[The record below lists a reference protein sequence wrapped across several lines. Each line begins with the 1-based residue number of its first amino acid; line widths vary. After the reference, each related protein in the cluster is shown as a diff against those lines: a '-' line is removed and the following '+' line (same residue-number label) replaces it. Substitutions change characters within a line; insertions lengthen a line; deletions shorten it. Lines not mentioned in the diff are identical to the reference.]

1 MSKSDE
7 RDPLF
12 LLARKQDRVVL
23 QMLREAKSVEDMA
36 GFFENFHKLFQDEP
50 ITDKFCIFVDCSKIV
65 IGAASINLKVLKAIY
80 DFLSENGTVLRDRVD
95 VCGILIS
102 SRVLSLA
109 IGSLLARF
117 ELAEVSINLFH
128 DREEC
133 RGFMKDKRALRRK
146 ALAQEKE
153 ET

>member
-1 MSKSDE
+1 MSDDA

-36 GFFENFHKLFQDEP
+36 GFFENFHKLFEDVP
-50 ITDKFCIFVDCSKIV
+50 TTDKFCIFVDCSKIV
-65 IGAASINLKVLKAIY
+65 IGATNINLSVLKAIY
-80 DFLSENGTVLRDRVD
+80 TFLSDNGTVLRDRVD

-109 IGSLLARF
+109 IGALLARF
-117 ELAEVSINLFH
+117 ELPEVSINLFY
-128 DREEC
+128 DREQC
-133 RGFMKDKRALRRK
+133 RGFMKYKRSLRRK
-146 ALAQEKE
+146 ALAQE